1 MKEKKNRSS
10 IIGPDITLV
19 VLLPLMVTTKINRN
33 SQTVFYCNTSQ
44 ETCRE
49 LCMQW
54 DRALNGSIYLVC
66 LHTQSFVQLYPS
78 PPAASLT
85 CGEWTASQSHNSH
98 PARGCLCGCLCGEGH
113 PSIPVTFS
121 CHHCTGFNWKE
132 LGWWRP
138 QAQPAHSK
146 LISLSCL
153 SPAPTILLRNKRPVL
168 VQEMWVNRERLDWC
182 HGGKMD
188 TPDAKARITGI
199 YLNNMWLQALMRI
212 FVWQC

>member
-1 MKEKKNRSS
+1 MGPS
-10 IIGPDITLV
+10 IWCVYIHRVLFSFIPLHQLPHLLV
-19 VLLPLMVTTKINRN
+19 VNELLLRVTI
-33 SQTVFYCNTSQ
+33 
-44 ETCRE
+44 
-49 LCMQW
+49 LI
-54 DRALNGSIYLVC
+54 LLVVVYVVVC
-66 LHTQSFVQLYPS
+66 VVK
-78 PPAASLT
+78 
-85 CGEWTASQSHNSH
+85 G
-98 PARGCLCGCLCGEGH
+98 
-113 PSIPVTFS
+113 IPVTFS

-168 VQEMWVNRERLDWC
+168 VQEVWVNRERLDWC